1 MESKKIDG
9 ELVKYLPVAYQ
20 EDAAT
25 RDFLLAFEKIL
36 LGRKDGIRDTR
47 QPNIDR
53 DQLGLEQ
60 MVNGLANYFDPRNKE
75 LPKEF
80 LLWLGQWVALSL
92 RLDMSATIRGKFI
105 AQMPQLYRN
114 RGTKKSMEHLLL
126 IFTDKA
132 AEVQDQFDGEP
143 HYFTVRLNLNEVRKG
158 ERKEAYD
165 LVEEK
170 AHSVIRAEK
179 PAHTRYRLIPVIDTM
194 RIGKRVGKRDAT
206 TYSIQIGKN
215 TRLGIARWKTTA

>member
-36 LGRKDGIRDTR
+36 LGPKDGIRDTP

-92 RLDMSATIRGKFI
+92 RLDMSEEIRGNFI

-126 IFTDKA
+126 IFTGTQHG

-143 HYFTVRLNLNEVRKG
+143 HFFTVRLNLNTVRKG
-158 ERKEAYD
+158 ERKEDYD

-194 RIGKRVGKRDAT
+194 RIGKLDVTK
-206 TYSIQIGKN
+206 YSIQIGKN
-215 TRLGIARWKTTA
+215 TRLGIARWKTKA

>member
-36 LGRKDGIRDTR
+36 LGPKDGIRDTP
-47 QPNIDR
+47 QPNLDG

-60 MVNGLANYFDPRNKE
+60 MVNGLANYFDPLNKE

-92 RLDMSATIRGKFI
+92 RLDMSEEIRGNFI

-126 IFTDKA
+126 VFTGKG

-143 HYFTVRLNLNEVRKG
+143 HFFTVRLNLNDVRKG
-158 ERKEAYD
+158 EHREHYD

-194 RIGKRVGKRDAT
+194 RIGKRVGKWDAT